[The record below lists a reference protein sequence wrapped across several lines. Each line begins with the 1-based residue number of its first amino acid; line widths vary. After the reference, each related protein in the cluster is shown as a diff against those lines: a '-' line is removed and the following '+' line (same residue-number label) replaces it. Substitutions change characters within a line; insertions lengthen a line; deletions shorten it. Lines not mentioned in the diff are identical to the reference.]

1 MVREATNKP
10 YVKQFA
16 IVDGVTTCINPI
28 KSHRDEEG
36 KLVRGKYENDG
47 TNRVN
52 RRPDKTRYGNNRKTN
67 PVIINMFPVKDADGK
82 VKMTVSKYT
91 KRKQVIPSNVVL
103 RKMDGITMPIRY
115 AARVIWH
122 YVRLA

>member
-1 MVREATNKP
+1 MLREATNKP

-28 KSHRDEEG
+28 K
-36 KLVRGKYENDG
+36 GKYENDG

-52 RRPDKTRYGNNRKTN
+52 RRPDKNRYGSNGKSH
-67 PVIINMFPVKDADGK
+67 PVIVNMFPVKDADGN

-91 KRKQVIPSNVVL
+91 KRKQVIASNVVL
-103 RKMDGITMPIRY
+103 RKMDGLMMPIRY